1 MRRIPARA
9 YLFIAITCLVAVPF
23 VALGVQDVLGDEPPT
38 VAFYIW
44 ALCVLLSLR
53 PIRIATNVELSASEV
68 AVLAGVVLLPPGTL
82 ALVAGSAR
90 LVNDLVTRKSF
101 IRIVR
106 NTAAQAIS
114 AGVAAMS
121 FQLVIMSMVDRISGT
136 IGEVIIAGAIAATAL
151 VVLDLGQIIALQ
163 LILGTERLTRSTM
176 SWIGRTG
183 RAQLLWGLAAVI
195 TIEIVLIQPWFLLP
209 AVPLFLLG
217 YLDIRARFIAERRA
231 RLLATLVEVSH
242 AVGASLDPNEVF
254 RNVYRQVAAV
264 MDADNFF
271 VATLSPDGAT
281 VRYRFLVDGGKEL
294 EPVERPTQGT
304 LVGATVE
311 RGPLLLKEVE
321 RDARRLGLPDLESWG
336 AVVEQSIIVA
346 PLRQRDTFVGAISA
360 QSRRVTAYDEG
371 DLQLLAAIANEAA
384 IALERAT
391 LHNRT
396 ATLSRRLFELHR
408 IGLAIS
414 EKTELVDVAKLL
426 AESVVDLLKPAVAA
440 VYIDKGGDTLDF
452 AFTTGKATND
462 VLALPKTSPAMSRV
476 LETAQPLA
484 FSRRADA
491 PESTRKLL
499 ERFGHEALLIH
510 PLRSADQTIGVLFVT
525 WHDTHVFTDEERELI
540 GILAGVGASTMR
552 SIRLY
557 RELDEAYLSTVSTL
571 MSTIVARDHYRE
583 DHQRKIAADAVAVG
597 ERLQMGEHELRDL
610 RYASLFHSL
619 GKIGVPAAILSKA
632 GPLTPEEKK
641 IMQEHPLLGARIL
654 ESIRFLRGVVP
665 IVRHA
670 YERWDGTGYPDA
682 LVGDQIPLTA
692 RILAVAIAFESMLA
706 ERPYRPA
713 RREDQA
719 LAEIRGFAGSY
730 YDPTV
735 VNAFIS
741 MVEAR
746 GVIHAA
752 EEEVASTSRELS
764 ILSEL
769 TPEFHTILDLQQ
781 LLDRTLVVLE
791 RAVPGA
797 SLTIMLH
804 DQQSDE
810 LVSRA
815 VAGAWTTVDSPSRVA
830 TDRGISGWVL
840 THREG
845 QIIDDVRADPRY
857 IGDPRVRS
865 ELVVPLVSRGQAVG
879 VLVLSHPAVAAFS
892 KRDLTL
898 METVGAQIAAQIEV
912 AELHERLK
920 RAANT
925 DALTGIHNY
934 RYFYDR
940 LEEEVARAER
950 HQSPLAVAFFDID
963 ELKKVNDTYGHLA
976 GNEVLRVLGQT
987 ITERVRTEDVPA
999 RYGGDEFA
1007 IVMPDTP
1014 REEAEKVV
1022 IRLMEI
1028 LDATD
1033 VKLPGGGAIKMP
1045 ARSWG
1050 VSSYPMDGRTAEA
1063 LVENADT
1070 RAYAR
1075 KRVGR

>member
-1 MRRIPARA
+1 MRTIPRRA

-106 NTAAQAIS
+106 NSAAQAIS

-121 FQLVIMSMVDRISGT
+121 FQLVIMSMLDRITGT

-176 SWIGRTG
+176 GWIGRTG

-294 EPVERPTQGT
+294 EPVERPTEGT
-304 LVGATVE
+304 LVGAAVE

-360 QSRRVTAYDEG
+360 QSRRVMAYDEG

-452 AFTTGKATND
+452 AFTTGKAPND
-462 VLALPKTSPAMSRV
+462 LLALPKNSPAMSRV
-476 LETAQPLA
+476 LETGQPVA

-491 PESTRKLL
+491 PESTSKLL
-499 ERFGHEALLIH
+499 ERFSHEALLIH

-525 WHDTHVFTDEERELI
+525 WHDAHLFTDEERELI

-583 DHQRKIAADAVAVG
+583 DHQRKIAADAVAVPLRLALPFARQDRRAGRDPLEGRAADARG
-597 ERLQMGEHELRDL
+597 EEDHAGASPPRRPHPRVDPLPAWCGADRPACVRALGRHRLPGRAHRRPDPAHRAHPRRRHRLRVDARRAPL
-610 RYASLFHSL
+610 
-619 GKIGVPAAILSKA
+619 PAGAARGS
-632 GPLTPEEKK
+632 
-641 IMQEHPLLGARIL
+641 GAR
-654 ESIRFLRGVVP
+654 
-665 IVRHA
+665 
-670 YERWDGTGYPDA
+670 
-682 LVGDQIPLTA
+682 GDQGVRGHVL
-692 RILAVAIAFESMLA
+692 
-706 ERPYRPA
+706 RPD
-713 RREDQA
+713 RRQCLHLDG
-719 LAEIRGFAGSY
+719 RG
-730 YDPTV
+730 
-735 VNAFIS
+735 
-741 MVEAR
+741 AR
-746 GVIHAA
+746 GH
-752 EEEVASTSRELS
+752 
-764 ILSEL
+764 
-769 TPEFHTILDLQQ
+769 
-781 LLDRTLVVLE
+781 
-791 RAVPGA
+791 
-797 SLTIMLH
+797 
-804 DQQSDE
+804 
-810 LVSRA
+810 
-815 VAGAWTTVDSPSRVA
+815 
-830 TDRGISGWVL
+830 
-840 THREG
+840 
-845 QIIDDVRADPRY
+845 PR
-857 IGDPRVRS
+857 R
-865 ELVVPLVSRGQAVG
+865 
-879 VLVLSHPAVAAFS
+879 
-892 KRDLTL
+892 
-898 METVGAQIAAQIEV
+898 
-912 AELHERLK
+912 
-920 RAANT
+920 
-925 DALTGIHNY
+925 
-934 RYFYDR
+934 
-940 LEEEVARAER
+940 
-950 HQSPLAVAFFDID
+950 
-963 ELKKVNDTYGHLA
+963 
-976 GNEVLRVLGQT
+976 
-987 ITERVRTEDVPA
+987 
-999 RYGGDEFA
+999 
-1007 IVMPDTP
+1007 
-1014 REEAEKVV
+1014 
-1022 IRLMEI
+1022 
-1028 LDATD
+1028 
-1033 VKLPGGGAIKMP
+1033 
-1045 ARSWG
+1045 
-1050 VSSYPMDGRTAEA
+1050 
-1063 LVENADT
+1063 
-1070 RAYAR
+1070 
-1075 KRVGR
+1075 

>member
-1 MRRIPARA
+1 MRPIPARA
-9 YLFIAITCLVAVPF
+9 YVFVAVTCIVAAPFIA
-23 VALGVQDVLGDEPPT
+23 LGLQDVLGDEPPAP
-38 VAFYIW
+38 VAFFIW
-44 ALCVLLSLR
+44 ALAVLLSLR
-53 PIRIATNVELSASEV
+53 PIRIAPNVELSASEV
-68 AVLAGVVLLPPGTL
+68 AVLAGVVLLPPGEL
-82 ALVAGSAR
+82 ALVAAVAR
-90 LVNDLVTRKSF
+90 LVNDLATRKSF
-101 IRIVR
+101 VRILR
-106 NTAAQAIS
+106 NAAAQAIS
-114 AGVAAMS
+114 AGAAAMV
-121 FQLVIMSMVDRISGT
+121 FQLVIQSMVDMA
-136 IGEVIIAGAIAATAL
+136 IGPVGELIVAGAVAAFAL
-151 VVLDLGQIIALQ
+151 VVLDLGQILALQ
-163 LILGTERLTRSTM
+163 LILGTERLNRGTM
-176 SWIGRTG
+176 GWIGRTG

-195 TIEIVLIQPWFLLP
+195 TVEVVLIQPWFLLP
-209 AVPLFLLG
+209 GIPLFLLG

-231 RLLATLVEVSH
+231 RLLATLVEVGH
-242 AVGASLDPNEVF
+242 AVGSSLDPNEVF
-254 RNVYRQVAAV
+254 RSVYRQVAAV

-271 VATLSPDGAT
+271 VATLGPDGST
-281 VRYRFLVDGGKEL
+281 VRYRFLMDGGREL
-294 EPVERPTQGT
+294 EPVERPREGT
-304 LVGATVE
+304 LVGATIDH
-311 RGPLLLKEVE
+311 GPLLLRDVE
-321 RDARRLGLPDLESWG
+321 RDSRRIGLPDLESWG
-336 AVVEQSIIVA
+336 AVEEHSIIVA

-360 QSRRVTAYDEG
+360 QSRRPSAYDDG
-371 DLQLLAAIANEAA
+371 DLQLLAAIANEAS

-391 LHNRT
+391 LYDRT

-408 IGLAIS
+408 LGLEIS
-414 EKTELVDVAKLL
+414 EKTELVDVTKLL
-426 AESVVDLLKPAVAA
+426 AQSVVELLKPAVSA
-440 VYIDKGGDTLDF
+440 VYLDKGGDSLEF
-452 AFTTGKATND
+452 AYSTGSPTSD
-462 VLALPKTSPAMSRV
+462 VLALPKTAPLVAKA
-476 LETAQPLA
+476 LESGQAITLE
-484 FSRRADA
+484 RRADA
-491 PESTRKLL
+491 PEFTRKLL
-499 ERFGHEALLIH
+499 ERFGHEAVLVH
-510 PLRSADQTIGVLFVT
+510 PLRSADQNVGVLFVT
-525 WHDTHVFTDEERELI
+525 WREPHMLTDEERELI
-540 GILAGVGASTMR
+540 GILAGVSASTMR

-557 RELDEAYLSTVSTL
+557 RELDDAYLSTVSTL

-597 ERLQMGEHELRDL
+597 ERLRLSENELRDL

-641 IMQEHPLLGARIL
+641 IMQEHPILGARIL

-670 YERWDGTGYPDA
+670 YERWDGSGYPDA
-682 LVGDQIPLTA
+682 LAGEQIPVTA

-719 LAEIRGFAGSY
+719 LAEIKGFSGTY

-735 VNAFIS
+735 VNAFVS

-746 GVIHAA
+746 GVIQAA
-752 EEEVASTSRELS
+752 EVEVASTSRELS

-781 LLDRTLVVLE
+781 LLDRTLGILE

-797 SLTIMLH
+797 SLTILLH
-804 DQQSDE
+804 DQQTDE

-815 VAGAWTTVDSPSRVA
+815 VAGAWTTVDSPSRMP
-830 TDRGISGWVL
+830 TDRGISGWVF

-845 QIIDDVRADPRY
+845 QIVDDVRADPRY
-857 IGDPRVRS
+857 VGDPRVRS
-865 ELVVPLVSRGQAVG
+865 ELVVPLISRGQAVG
-879 VLVLSHPAVAAFS
+879 VLVQSHPAVAAFS

-940 LEEEVARAER
+940 LEEEIARAER

-963 ELKKVNDTYGHLA
+963 ELKKINDTYGHLA
-976 GNEVLRVLGQT
+976 GNEVLRMLGQT

-1014 REEAEKVV
+1014 REEAEGVV
-1022 IRLMEI
+1022 VRLMEI
-1028 LDATD
+1028 LDGTD
-1033 VKLPGGGAIKMP
+1033 VKLPGGGSIKMP

-1075 KRVGR
+1075 KRGR

>member
-1 MRRIPARA
+1 MRTIPRRA

-82 ALVAGSAR
+82 SLVAGSAR

-121 FQLVIMSMVDRISGT
+121 FQLVIMSMLDRITGT
-136 IGEVIIAGAIAATAL
+136 IGEVIIAGAVAATAL

-163 LILGTERLTRSTM
+163 LTLGTERLTKATM
-176 SWIGRTG
+176 GWIGRTG

-217 YLDIRARFIAERRA
+217 YLDIRARFVAERRA

-294 EPVERPTQGT
+294 EPVERPTEGT

-426 AESVVDLLKPAVAA
+426 AESVVDLLKPAVSA

-452 AFTTGKATND
+452 AFTTGKAPSD
-462 VLALPKTSPAMSRV
+462 VLALPKNSPAMSRV
-476 LETAQPLA
+476 LETGQPVA

-499 ERFGHEALLIH
+499 ERFGHDALLIH

-525 WHDTHVFTDEERELI
+525 WHDAHVFTDEERELI

-571 MSTIVARDHYRE
+571 MSTIVA
-583 DHQRKIAADAVAVG
+583 
-597 ERLQMGEHELRDL
+597 
-610 RYASLFHSL
+610 S
-619 GKIGVPAAILSKA
+619 
-632 GPLTPEEKK
+632 
-641 IMQEHPLLGARIL
+641 
-654 ESIRFLRGVVP
+654 
-665 IVRHA
+665 
-670 YERWDGTGYPDA
+670 
-682 LVGDQIPLTA
+682 
-692 RILAVAIAFESMLA
+692 
-706 ERPYRPA
+706 
-713 RREDQA
+713 
-719 LAEIRGFAGSY
+719 
-730 YDPTV
+730 
-735 VNAFIS
+735 
-741 MVEAR
+741 
-746 GVIHAA
+746 
-752 EEEVASTSRELS
+752 
-764 ILSEL
+764 
-769 TPEFHTILDLQQ
+769 
-781 LLDRTLVVLE
+781 
-791 RAVPGA
+791 
-797 SLTIMLH
+797 
-804 DQQSDE
+804 
-810 LVSRA
+810 VSR
-815 VAGAWTTVDSPSRVA
+815 
-830 TDRGISGWVL
+830 
-840 THREG
+840 
-845 QIIDDVRADPRY
+845 
-857 IGDPRVRS
+857 
-865 ELVVPLVSRGQAVG
+865 
-879 VLVLSHPAVAAFS
+879 
-892 KRDLTL
+892 
-898 METVGAQIAAQIEV
+898 
-912 AELHERLK
+912 
-920 RAANT
+920 
-925 DALTGIHNY
+925 
-934 RYFYDR
+934 
-940 LEEEVARAER
+940 
-950 HQSPLAVAFFDID
+950 
-963 ELKKVNDTYGHLA
+963 
-976 GNEVLRVLGQT
+976 
-987 ITERVRTEDVPA
+987 
-999 RYGGDEFA
+999 
-1007 IVMPDTP
+1007 
-1014 REEAEKVV
+1014 
-1022 IRLMEI
+1022 
-1028 LDATD
+1028 
-1033 VKLPGGGAIKMP
+1033 
-1045 ARSWG
+1045 
-1050 VSSYPMDGRTAEA
+1050 
-1063 LVENADT
+1063 
-1070 RAYAR
+1070 
-1075 KRVGR
+1075 

>member
-1 MRRIPARA
+1 MRTIPRRA

-121 FQLVIMSMVDRISGT
+121 FQLVIMSMLDRITGT
-136 IGEVIIAGAIAATAL
+136 IGEVIIAGAVAATAL

-217 YLDIRARFIAERRA
+217 YLDIRARFVAERRA

-294 EPVERPTQGT
+294 EPVERPREGT
-304 LVGATVE
+304 LVGASID
-311 RGPLLLKEVE
+311 RGPLLLRDVE
-321 RDARRLGLPDLESWG
+321 HDSRRLGLPELTSWG

-346 PLRQRDTFVGAISA
+346 PLRQRDAFVGAISA
-360 QSRRVTAYDEG
+360 QSRRATAYDEG

-384 IALERAT
+384 IALERAN
-391 LHNRT
+391 LHDRT

-414 EKTELVDVAKLL
+414 EKTELVDVTKLV
-426 AESVVDLLKPAVAA
+426 AESVVDLLKPDVSA

-452 AFTTGKATND
+452 AFTTGKATSD
-462 VLALPKTSPAMSRV
+462 VLALPKNSPAMSRV
-476 LETAQPLA
+476 LETGQAVA

-525 WHDTHVFTDEERELI
+525 WHEAHVFTDEERELI
-540 GILAGVGASTMR
+540 GILAGVGASTIR

-583 DHQRKIAADAVAVG
+583 DHQRKIAADLVAVG
-597 ERLQMGEHELRDL
+597 ERLKMSEHELRDL

-641 IMQEHPLLGARIL
+641 IMQEHPILGARIL

-692 RILAVAIAFESMLA
+692 RILAVAFASMLA

-719 LAEIRGFAGSY
+719 LAEIKGFAGTY

-769 TPEFHTILDLQQ
+769 TPEFHTILNLQQ

-815 VAGAWTTVDSPSRVA
+815 VAGAWMTVDSPSRVA
-830 TDRGISGWVL
+830 TDRSISGWVF

-845 QIIDDVRADPRY
+845 QIIDDV
-857 IGDPRVRS
+857 
-865 ELVVPLVSRGQAVG
+865 
-879 VLVLSHPAVAAFS
+879 
-892 KRDLTL
+892 
-898 METVGAQIAAQIEV
+898 
-912 AELHERLK
+912 
-920 RAANT
+920 
-925 DALTGIHNY
+925 
-934 RYFYDR
+934 
-940 LEEEVARAER
+940 
-950 HQSPLAVAFFDID
+950 
-963 ELKKVNDTYGHLA
+963 
-976 GNEVLRVLGQT
+976 
-987 ITERVRTEDVPA
+987 
-999 RYGGDEFA
+999 
-1007 IVMPDTP
+1007 
-1014 REEAEKVV
+1014 
-1022 IRLMEI
+1022 
-1028 LDATD
+1028 
-1033 VKLPGGGAIKMP
+1033 
-1045 ARSWG
+1045 
-1050 VSSYPMDGRTAEA
+1050 
-1063 LVENADT
+1063 
-1070 RAYAR
+1070 
-1075 KRVGR
+1075 